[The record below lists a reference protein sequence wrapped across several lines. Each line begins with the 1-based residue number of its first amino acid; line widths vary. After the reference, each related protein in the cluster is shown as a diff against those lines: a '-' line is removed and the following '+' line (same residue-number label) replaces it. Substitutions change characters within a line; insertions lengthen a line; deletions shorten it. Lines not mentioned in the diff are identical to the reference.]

1 MTGILALT
9 TSLNHSQYAG
19 KWIHEVGLRM
29 KIWTW
34 VILGLHE
41 PWYLNERVNR
51 EKEAV
56 LLL

>member
-1 MTGILALT
+1 
-9 TSLNHSQYAG
+9 
-19 KWIHEVGLRM
+19 M

-56 LLL
+56 LLWKVSEEDRMGKR